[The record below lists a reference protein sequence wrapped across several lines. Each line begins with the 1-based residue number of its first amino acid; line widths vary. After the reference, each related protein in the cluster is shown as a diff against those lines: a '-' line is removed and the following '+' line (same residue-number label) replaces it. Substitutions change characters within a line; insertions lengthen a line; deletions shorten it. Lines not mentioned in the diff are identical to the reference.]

1 MCLVDKEVR
10 RVYSNPGTEP
20 ELGKAASYQVC
31 AGGQP
36 RSLYKSQQVL
46 LPVELSLQ
54 ALGYNCKNVF

>member
-20 ELGKAASYQVC
+20 ELGKAASYQVW

-36 RSLYKSQQVL
+36 RSLYKS
-46 LPVELSLQ
+46 SRCS
-54 ALGYNCKNVF
+54 YC